1 MKLVMTL
8 VVRNEADILQA
19 NLDYHLA
26 NGVDFV
32 IATDHG
38 STDGTLEILR
48 KYEGLGVLE
57 AISDPQPGHHQ
68 GRRVTRMVELARV
81 KHGADWVINNDAD
94 EFWWPL
100 VGSLRDVFA
109 AVGDRYAQIAV
120 PRRNFRPVPDPALGE
135 PVVPF
140 HQRLVYREALSP
152 NLVHQPKIAHRPL
165 DGIAVAPGNHRLAPP
180 GLPFLPLDGMLE
192 IFHFPMRSYEQFERK
207 VIQIGRGY
215 ELLNDRSPGV
225 GEDQLRLLDLQRAG
239 GLPAH
244 YREFELDDDTL
255 QRGLRSGAIVA
266 DRRLRNFMREPPRNR
281 GCQRPDAPFAA
292 DLLAGAVGALV
303 ELQDNRSA
311 LAQAREEVRLWQGR
325 AETSQARVDQLEAQI
340 GELTGNLTN
349 VTEALELV
357 RNSRLM
363 RHTAWARRIYY
374 RRRQAPDYAELQRVT
389 RRSY

>member
-8 VVRNEADILQA
+8 VVRNEADIVRA
-19 NLDYHLA
+19 NVDYHLA

-48 KYEGLGVLE
+48 EYEKLGVLE
-57 AISDPQPGHHQ
+57 AISDPRPGHHQ
-68 GRRVTRMVELARV
+68 SRRVTRMVEFARV

-100 VGSLRDVFA
+100 VGNLRDVFA

-120 PRRNFRPVPDPALGE
+120 PRRNFRPLPDPAPGE
-135 PVVPF
+135 AVVPF

-152 NLVHQPKIAHRPL
+152 SLTHQPKIAHRPL
-165 DGIAVAPGNHRLAPP
+165 DGIVVAPGNHRLTPP
-180 GLPFLPLDGMLE
+180 DLPFLPLDGLLE
-192 IFHFPMRSYEQFERK
+192 IFHFPMRSYKQFERK
-207 VIQIGRGY
+207 VAQIGRGY
-215 ELLNDRSPGV
+215 ELLSDRSPGV
-225 GEDQLRLLDLQRAG
+225 GQDQLRLLELQRAG

-244 YREFELDDDTL
+244 YRELELDDDSL

-266 DRRLRNFMREPPRNR
+266 DRRLRDFMRELPRDR
-281 GCQRPDAPFAA
+281 GRQRPDAPFAT
-292 DLLAGAVGALV
+292 DLLVGAMSAIV
-303 ELQDNRSA
+303 ELEDNRSA
-311 LAQAREEVRLWQGR
+311 LAQAREEVGLWQGR
-325 AETSQARVDQLEAQI
+325 AETSQARVDQLQAQI
-340 GELTGNLTN
+340 GELAGTLTN
-349 VTEALELV
+349 LTEALESL

-374 RRRQAPDYAELQRVT
+374 RRRQAPDAWNYPA
-389 RRSY
+389 SGGD